1 MRPVV
6 IVGAGVSGLASA
18 ALLARDGYPLTI
30 HEKGARIGGRTA
42 SVSYRGHTLDNGFHI
57 MPFYKKS
64 ALYRV
69 LRMTGLL
76 GRVELAGVTEISF
89 HSGSGF
95 HGYPSGI
102 PGILRLSLV
111 PFRSRL
117 VLLKLLLPMAFATLR
132 QTEGMDGRPLSAV
145 TAGLDPRTRA
155 FFEAV
160 CMLAF
165 ADVPDRV
172 SLGEFARTI
181 IRANPFR
188 GGTSR
193 FAYPAGGGYDS
204 ICGSLASY
212 VAGRGGSIRLSSA
225 IRRIHVRDGRVC
237 GVSDAAGD
245 YTEADCVVV
254 SAPAYQAASMLEPG
268 VLDQETLARIK
279 ALNETTAVVE
289 VHYATR
295 RRIDTRQIVFPV
307 GDRYTSKGIF
317 FTSNISSALCPAG
330 EHQMI
335 SGTPVDARTAGS
347 ARASR
352 EVARMMRRDI
362 ESIYPGFSDQ
372 VIWERPMAWKLVESV
387 VKKPGMV
394 WRSKM
399 PHALPY
405 IKGLFFVGDSSVSY
419 GIGTD
424 SAAHSSL
431 LCHPLILEHWSR
443 SRDGIAGRLRPRL
456 K

>member
-42 SVSYRGHTLDNGFHI
+42 SASYRGHTLDNGFHI

-76 GRVELAGVTEISF
+76 GRVELAGVTDISF

-117 VLLKLLLPMAFATLR
+117 VLLRLLLPMAFATLR

-155 FFEAV
+155 FFDAV

-172 SLGEFARTI
+172 SLGEFCQDHHPGQPVSGAAPAGSRT
-181 IRANPFR
+181 R
-188 GGTSR
+188 
-193 FAYPAGGGYDS
+193 PAGGTTP
-204 ICGSLASY
+204 
-212 VAGRGGSIRLSSA
+212 SA
-225 IRRIHVRDGRVC
+225 FPWRHTSR
-237 GVSDAAGD
+237 AA
-245 YTEADCVVV
+245 AAP
-254 SAPAYQAASMLEPG
+254 SA
-268 VLDQETLARIK
+268 
-279 ALNETTAVVE
+279 
-289 VHYATR
+289 
-295 RRIDTRQIVFPV
+295 
-307 GDRYTSKGIF
+307 
-317 FTSNISSALCPAG
+317 CPAPYG
-330 EHQMI
+330 
-335 SGTPVDARTAGS
+335 GYTYGTAGS
-347 ARASR
+347 A
-352 EVARMMRRDI
+352 
-362 ESIYPGFSDQ
+362 G
-372 VIWERPMAWKLVESV
+372 
-387 VKKPGMV
+387 
-394 WRSKM
+394 
-399 PHALPY
+399 
-405 IKGLFFVGDSSVSY
+405 
-419 GIGTD
+419 
-424 SAAHSSL
+424 
-431 LCHPLILEHWSR
+431 
-443 SRDGIAGRLRPRL
+443 
-456 K
+456 